1 MRRGRHHEG
10 AQVAGARH
18 ARAPPA
24 LLVPM
29 DEWQNAPRP
38 AARLALPLPSPI
50 VMYLSLLLFKCYE
63 YMISLYAVRLVTE

>member
-18 ARAPPA
+18 ACAPPA

-29 DEWQNAPRP
+29 DEWRNAPRP
-38 AARLALPLPSPI
+38 AARLALPPPLPHCDVFI
-50 VMYLSLLLFKCYE
+50 VVAIQMLRVYD
-63 YMISLYAVRLVTE
+63 IIIRR